1 MEQAISVGILAIY
14 FGLVLYIGLWAWR
27 RFPQTDTESYIL
39 GGRGIGWLVAGFTL
53 MATQYSALTFLGFPG
68 TMYRSG
74 LGGYVAIT
82 GMYIGFAALYWL
94 VFAARTWKV
103 GRAFGHI
110 TPADTFSHFYESRWV
125 GYVLGAILIATL
137 IPYIQVQIIG
147 IGILFDV
154 ATDGLIPFTLG
165 TVIVYAVIILYV
177 FLGGMRSVAYV
188 DTFQGVLLFG
198 GLVVGALLVAFAAAD
213 GPLTAMETVTARSP
227 ELVSLP
233 GPGGVWTWPFLIS
246 WVIPVGV
253 GWTMHPHMWIRMH
266 IPKSVNFIRLWPMLI
281 TLSFPIVMGAAFLV
295 GMAGQVERPGL
306 TEQAATDTVMISM
319 ILDHF
324 PLVLG
329 AFVAAAGLAAMMSS
343 VSSQVHGVGA
353 SVGVDFLSK
362 WVPGQPERQR
372 VLYTRMAV
380 LVVAL
385 IGLYLSLT
393 EPAFLTELGA
403 FAAAWGAQ
411 AAPIAVASLAGWKW
425 TTKWGAIVGA
435 LGGTVAMLWV
445 GLGTDT
451 QAWRGIYAG
460 SWGLIVNITLFV
472 VVSLLTPGA
481 RPSTQRVAEYR
492 AVGW

>member
-1 MEQAISVGILAIY
+1 
-14 FGLVLYIGLWAWR
+14 LVLYIGLWAWR
-27 RFPQTDTESYIL
+27 RYPQTDTESYIL

-94 VFAARTWKV
+94 LFAARTWKV
-103 GRAFGHI
+103 GRAFGHT
-110 TPADTFSHFYESRWV
+110 TPADTFSHFFESRWV
-125 GYVLGAILIATL
+125 GYVLGAMLIATL
-137 IPYIQVQIIG
+137 IPYIQVQILG

-165 TVIVYAVIILYV
+165 AIIVYAVIILYT

-198 GLVVGALLVAFAAAD
+198 GLVIGAVLVAFAAAD
-213 GPLTAMETVTARSP
+213 GPLTAVETVKAEAP
-227 ELVSLP
+227 ELVTLP
-233 GPGGVWTWPFLIS
+233 GPGGVWGWLFLIS
-246 WVIPVGV
+246 WVIPVGL

-266 IPKSVNFIRLWPMLI
+266 IPKSVNFIRLWPMWV
-281 TLSFPIVMGAAFLV
+281 TLSFPIVMGAAFLI
-295 GMAGQVERPGL
+295 GMAGQVDRPGL
-306 TEQAATDTVMISM
+306 TEQQATDTVMISM

-324 PLVLG
+324 PFFLG
-329 AFVAAAGLAAMMSS
+329 ALIAAAGLAAMMSS

-362 WVPGQPERQR
+362 WFPGQSESQR
-372 VLYTRMAV
+372 VLYTRGAV
-380 LVVAL
+380 LAVAL
-385 IGLYLSLT
+385 VGLYLSLT
-393 EPAFLTELGA
+393 TPAFLTELGA

-411 AAPIAVASLAGWKW
+411 AVPIAVASLAGWKW
-425 TTKWGAIVGA
+425 TTKWGAIAGA

-451 QAWRGIYAG
+451 QSWRGIYAG
-460 SWGLIVNITLFV
+460 SWGLIVNIILFV

-481 RPSTQRVAEYR
+481 RPSAQRVAEYQ